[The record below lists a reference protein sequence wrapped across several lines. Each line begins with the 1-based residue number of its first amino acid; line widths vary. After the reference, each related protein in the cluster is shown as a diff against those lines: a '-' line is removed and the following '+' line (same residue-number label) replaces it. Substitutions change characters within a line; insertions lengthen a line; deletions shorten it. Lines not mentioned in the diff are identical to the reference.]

1 MFAIKKQTKK
11 EKEYIQTMIYVG
23 IHMFIVYHIPSVC
36 V

>member
-23 IHMFIVYHIPSVC
+23 MHMLVC
-36 V
+36 FMYN